1 MLEAETQASEAQP
14 DSIEESW
21 DRIKD
26 VFDGWA
32 DEGAGDAMEEAHHH
46 LGHAIAQELPAG
58 EKDTVL
64 DLSCGSGWFARHL
77 ASEFLPNGH
86 LIGIDLS
93 PKMIEAAKESN
104 SDLSNVRFEVARAEK
119 LPLDDAS
126 VDHVVSVES
135 FYYYPNQVTAGHE
148 MFRVLKPGGTFFVAM
163 NYYLENRFAHR
174 WADLIDAVMHCKGAD
189 QYNTLFR
196 ACGFIDVGDQRIR
209 DESPEPEKAD
219 GKWFKTLD
227 QLRGF
232 REEGSML
239 ISGRKPPEED

>member
-1 MLEAETQASEAQP
+1 MSEAETQASEAQP

-26 VFDGWA
+26 VFDVWA

-46 LGHAIAQELPAG
+46 LGLAIAQELPVG

-64 DLSCGSGWFARHL
+64 DLSCGTGWFAHHL
-77 ASEFLPNGH
+77 ASEILPSGH
-86 LIGIDLS
+86 IVGIDLS
-93 PKMIEAAKESN
+93 PKMIEEARSTT
-104 SDLSNVRFEVARAEK
+104 SDLSNVKFEVARAEK
-119 LPLDDAS
+119 LPLDDES

-135 FYYYPNQVTAGHE
+135 FYYYPDQVAAGHE

-163 NYYLENRFAHR
+163 NYYLENRYAHR
-174 WADLIDAVMHCKGAD
+174 WADSIDAVMHCKGTD

-209 DESPEPEKAD
+209 DEGPEPEKAD

-227 QLRGF
+227 QLKGF
-232 REEGSML
+232 REEGSLL
-239 ISGRKPPEED
+239 ISGRKPPEEG